1 MSDEADIANDQL
13 QHAINTALANAANK
27 AKTPIN
33 TTGVCIWCEEP
44 INGEQRWCSVDCR
57 NDYEK
62 ANFK

>member
-33 TTGVCIWCEEP
+33 TTGICIWCEEP
-44 INGEQRWCSVDCR
+44 VNGEQRWCSVDCR

-62 ANFK
+62 ANR